1 MQYLKNLIEDQGT
14 AIAMYNQA
22 REIINNIFRAESQ
35 RRIDILVI
43 RVIDT
48 LLPISNPKVDQD
60 RILFANDRLLS
71 ISDGK
76 RFRLIE
82 TDDNEGESDDDGNSK
97 GKGKLISGNSKGKD
111 KSVNGKAKDGNRN
124 DRDND
129 TTIQIN

>member
-1 MQYLKNLIEDQGT
+1 
-14 AIAMYNQA
+14 MYNQA

-43 RVIDT
+43 RVIDI
-48 LLPISNPKVDQD
+48 LLPISNPKVNQD

-71 ISDGK
+71 ISNRK

-82 TDDNEGESDDDGNSK
+82 TDDNEGESDNNGNSK

-111 KSVNGKAKDGNRN
+111 KSVNGKVKDGNRN
-124 DRDND
+124 NRDNN